1 MNKMDLCHAR
11 SMTVDIMVRGAAG
24 AGAGRKIFN
33 EIGFRPAN
41 GGRKALLN
49 L

>member
-1 MNKMDLCHAR
+1 MDLCHAR
-11 SMTVDIMVRGAAG
+11 SMTLDIMVRGNGVAG
-24 AGAGRKIFN
+24 AACKIFD

-41 GGRKALLN
+41 GGRKVLLN